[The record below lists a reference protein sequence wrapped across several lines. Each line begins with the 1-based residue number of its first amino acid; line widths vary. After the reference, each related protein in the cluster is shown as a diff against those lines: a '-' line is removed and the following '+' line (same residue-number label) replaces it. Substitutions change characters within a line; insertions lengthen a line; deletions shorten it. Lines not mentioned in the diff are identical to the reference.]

1 MLSCAR
7 PYFFSE
13 TTRRCMIA
21 AMCSRRSSSL
31 IISTCSTIKLA
42 KICPRTTESGKN
54 SFVAMNF
61 DMLINTTQRMERTF
75 GRNDCVFC
83 SSCAIDMRPRSVA
96 SSDARHCCV
105 VRSKVS
111 YVLSSSSYSETTFS
125 SSRSST
131 IGTEEAAAA
140 LAHMS
145 NNLLL
150 FCRRLLCTTCG
161 LLLAS
166 FTRIFLVIE
175 LTHLTFERT
184 IIQWSEP
191 FIIGITLTHCIC
203 TFFPFLRCIVETSII
218 GCFSSTK
225 YHITFC
231 SSTLAWIGRP
241 FLISY

>member
-21 AMCSRRSSSL
+21 ATCSRRSSSL

-61 DMLINTTQRMERTF
+61 DMLISTTQRMERTF
-75 GRNDCVFC
+75 GRKDCV
-83 SSCAIDMRPRSVA
+83 PRSVA

-111 YVLSSSSYSETTFS
+111 YVLSSSSCSETTFS

-131 IGTEEAAAA
+131 IVTEEAAAA

-145 NNLLL
+145 NNLLLFFLLL

-166 FTRIFLVIE
+166 
-175 LTHLTFERT
+175 
-184 IIQWSEP
+184 
-191 FIIGITLTHCIC
+191 
-203 TFFPFLRCIVETSII
+203 
-218 GCFSSTK
+218 
-225 YHITFC
+225 
-231 SSTLAWIGRP
+231 
-241 FLISY
+241 